1 MAIETVRTSSVSDSS
16 ALLRK
21 GSDKQKNSTS
31 TGTISR
37 TNSEKRGNKKQS
49 RSTGENTTS
58 TVTILSE
65 RRQHRKQMAQ
75 SKTSKQDDEEDDVFT
90 KKDMVTKN
98 EKLDRWVSIEIFVSL
113 RTKLIVFFDNILSD
127 YNSQFVSGLEIPELV
142 LLAASLL
149 QRMLQTLV
157 LGK

>member
-37 TNSEKRGNKKQS
+37 TNSEKRGSKKQL
-49 RSTGENTTS
+49 RSTGKNTTG

-65 RRQHRKQMAQ
+65 RRQHRNQMAQ
-75 SKTSKQDDEEDDVFT
+75 PKTSKQDDEEDDVFT

-98 EKLDRWVSIEIFVSL
+98 EKLDR
-113 RTKLIVFFDNILSD
+113 
-127 YNSQFVSGLEIPELV
+127 
-142 LLAASLL
+142 
-149 QRMLQTLV
+149 
-157 LGK
+157 